1 MGTHDGS
8 RGVAVSRVAAD
19 SLFACLFSA
28 PQSAKT
34 DEEYRRA
41 LEKAA
46 CEVASWDDREMSD
59 EPASDRKED
68 NPKWIN

>member
-1 MGTHDGS
+1 MKNLSLTAG
-8 RGVAVSRVAAD
+8 
-19 SLFACLFSA
+19 SLFAGLFSA

-34 DEEYRRA
+34 NEEYRRA

-46 CEVASWDDREMSD
+46 REAASWDAPEMSD
-59 EPASDRKED
+59 EPASDQKEH